1 MLQQADRGPPILLIM
16 LAAACW
22 VRWHTLRRPARVTPR
37 TARVRTALLEGLIC
51 GSVWSG
57 IEVWVQQALTSA
69 AVLNGMLAGTAW
81 WSRARI
87 VVRML
92 AQGAARAIL
101 VAVGA
106 AGTPTGCVASG
117 PTETY
122 GMGYMSPF
130 RCLVARPDLLN

>member
-1 MLQQADRGPPILLIM
+1 MVQARQ
-16 LAAACW
+16 
-22 VRWHTLRRPARVTPR
+22 R
-37 TARVRTALLEGLIC
+37 
-51 GSVWSG
+51 
-57 IEVWVQQALTSA
+57 
-69 AVLNGMLAGTAW
+69 GTAYAQGLFCYAHKVGVIPMW
-81 WSRARI
+81 GKSIFKGI